1 MIFFETWLE
10 WLPDLLVGLGVS
22 LALTGCVA
30 LVGFPCGL
38 LLALLTSHKNAVVRA
53 IFIVF
58 VEIFRGIPLLAV
70 IYLLYFGLPDAGI
83 TLSAF
88 MTMVVAHGLNQA
100 AYSSEVFRAGLLHVG
115 LGQRE
120 AMASLGITSTKGFFH
135 VVLPQALRAILGPLM
150 SLLIMAFQ
158 SSSLAYTIGVSELT
172 SRAFSIGAMTFQYLE
187 VLALAGLIYAVVAI
201 TSSRIVSNVE
211 EKLKVNR

>member
-1 MIFFETWLE
+1 MSFFETWIE
-10 WLPDLLVGLGVS
+10 WLPDLLAGLGVS

-38 LLALLTSHKNAVVRA
+38 LLALMTSHKNPVVRA

-70 IYLLYFGLPDAGI
+70 IYLLYYGLPDAGI

-88 MTMVVAHGLNQA
+88 VTMVVAHGLNQA
-100 AYSSEVFRAGLLHVG
+100 AYSSEVFRAGILHVG
-115 LGQRE
+115 PGQRE
-120 AMASLGITSTKGFFH
+120 AFASLGITQTKGFFH
-135 VVLPQALRAILGPLM
+135 VVLPQALRAVLGPLM

-158 SSSLAYTIGVSELT
+158 SSSLAYTIGVGELT
-172 SRAFSIGAMTFQYLE
+172 SRAFSIGAMTFQYLD
-187 VLALAGLIYAVVAI
+187 VLTLAGLIYAVVAI

-211 EKLKVNR
+211 ERLKVGR

>member
-1 MIFFETWLE
+1 MIFETWIE
-10 WLPDLLVGLGVS
+10 WLPGLLGGLGVS
-22 LALTGCVA
+22 LALTGCVV

-38 LLALLTSHKNAVVRA
+38 LLALLTSHKSPLVRG

-58 VEIFRGIPLLAV
+58 VELFRGIPLLAV
-70 IYLLYFGLPDAGI
+70 IYLLYYGLPDAGI

-88 MTMVVAHGLNQA
+88 MAMVVAHGLNQA

-115 LGQRE
+115 PGQRE
-120 AMASLGITSTKGFFH
+120 AFASLGITPTRGFIH

-172 SRAFSIGAMTFQYLE
+172 SRAFSIGAMTFQYLD
-187 VLALAGLIYAVVAI
+187 VLALAGLIYAVIAI
-201 TSSRIVSNVE
+201 VSSRIVSKVE
-211 EKLKVNR
+211 EKLKVSR